1 MAWKRALWIAPAL
14 MLAGCLNG
22 AQNKAADDATAQF
35 YQRMAAKQ
43 YAAIYDDA
51 APSITTTIGRDAF
64 VGVMQGID
72 EHMGA
77 CQAPTKAA
85 RFNTNINNGVTTH
98 SQGYVQVCANGK
110 LQETVITVI
119 EGGKAKI
126 AGYLYREGDIPPDDN
141 EVSNTN
147 APAADA
153 NAAAPAPATNA
164 Q

>member
-1 MAWKRALWIAPAL
+1 MNWKRALWIAPAL
-14 MLAGCLNG
+14 MLAGCLNN

-43 YAAIYDDA
+43 YAAIYDDS
-51 APSITTTIGRDAF
+51 APTITTTIGRDAF
-64 VGVMQGID
+64 AGVMQGID

-77 CQAPTKAA
+77 CQAPTKTP
-85 RFNTNINNGVTTH
+85 RFKTNINNGVTTR

-110 LQETVITVI
+110 LQETVIVVI

-126 AGYLYREGDIPPDDN
+126 GGYFYREGEIPPDDT
-141 EVSNTN
+141 ETSDTN
-147 APAADA
+147 APATDS
-153 NAAAPAPATNA
+153 NAAAQAPATNA